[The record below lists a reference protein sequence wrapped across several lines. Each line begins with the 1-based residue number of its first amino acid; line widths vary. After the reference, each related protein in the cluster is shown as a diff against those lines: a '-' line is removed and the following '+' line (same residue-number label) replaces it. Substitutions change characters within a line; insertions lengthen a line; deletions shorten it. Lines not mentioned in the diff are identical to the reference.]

1 MKIIIVGFG
10 RMGVSHAFQIL
21 GSIDSE
27 PELTIV
33 DPSILSRIVSKFLLP
48 SRKYYKTLD
57 EVNDSNFEFG
67 ILCTPPYNRHY
78 EVAQISKISKF
89 CLIEKPV
96 LCMLP
101 KNSMSGYVMQY
112 CPTVN
117 FVREIIDKDDLEV
130 SHIEI
135 SVQSNVN
142 FSQGQSG
149 WRSEEKAGGILYEF
163 FGHALTFGLCPLSSS
178 NKFIFSD
185 IQVNISERNHFNM
198 NFKVGETKIHCH
210 LYGGLNVRKTRYQCN
225 YKIFGDR
232 NIKFDPYSVE
242 VDKKQVNI
250 PQIAPEI
257 GFFLRA
263 YEFSIQCDRLISGS
277 RDQIDAIGINSIENL
292 LEELV

>member
-10 RMGVSHAFQIL
+10 RMGVSHAFQTL

-27 PELTIV
+27 LELTIV

-57 EVNDSNFEFG
+57 EVTENNFDFG
-67 ILCTPPYNRHY
+67 ILCTPPYNRQH
-78 EVAQISKISKF
+78 EVAQISSISKF

-112 CPTVN
+112 CPTVSL
-117 FVREIIDKDDLEV
+117 VREIIDKDDLEV

-135 SVQSNVN
+135 SVQSNVD
-142 FSQGQSG
+142 FSLGQSG

-185 IQVNISERNHFNM
+185 IQVNTSERNQFDIS
-198 NFKVGETKIHCH
+198 FKVGETKIHCH

-225 YKIFGDR
+225 YKISGDR

-242 VDKKQVNI
+242 MEKNQVNI
-250 PQIAPEI
+250 PQIAPDI

-277 RDQIDAIGINSIENL
+277 RDQIDAAGINNIENL